1 MQKTTIEVSYRVRLR
16 KFVAEWA
23 RDRRGIESITLNIRN
38 IGRAGDAV
46 FVERVDEFAMLIAGG
61 LVRLG
66 GGPTVTAMLGD
77 RRFPQTD
84 GIRNAIALVAPGG
97 YVVGAARLFGAAW
110 LARGHSTSPAP
121 AG

>member
-1 MQKTTIEVSYRVRLR
+1 MSRNGRG
-16 KFVAEWA
+16 
-23 RDRRGIESITLNIRN
+23 DRRGIESITLNIRN

-77 RRFPQTD
+77 RLFPQAD